1 MLKKNFISG
10 SEFFISVTLP
20 GLWIDF
26 NVTPDKK
33 TIFILNEADIL
44 KHIVNICENF
54 ARKNLVIENRE
65 SISFNKPITPTS
77 ISVHNCEEHKSPMGC
92 LDEIIISIGS
102 AHSVQ
107 LSKEDISKLTPIGQ
121 FNNGFI
127 ICSKISEKVTE
138 IYAIDQHA
146 ADERIRFEEIANIY
160 SISCQ
165 KLVHPI
171 KLDIALED
179 EEFIINNL
187 DIIRSTGFLIREFE
201 HSFFLDALPNF
212 HGAETMVEGA
222 IVRIYIF

>member
-20 GLWIDF
+20 GLWIDY

-44 KHIVNICENF
+44 IRIVEACEKI
-54 ARKNLVIENRE
+54 ARKNLVIETRE
-65 SISFNKPITPTS
+65 SGSFNMPITPTP
-77 ISVHNCEEHKSPMGC
+77 ISVHNCKEHQSPMCC
-92 LDEIIISIGS
+92 LDEIIINIGN
-102 AHSVQ
+102 AHSVE
-107 LSKEDISKLTPIGQ
+107 LSKKDISMLMPIGQ

-146 ADERIRFEEIANIY
+146 ADERIRFEEIADKY

-165 KLVHPI
+165 KLVLPI

-179 EEFIINNL
+179 EEFILNNI
-187 DIIRSTGFLIREFE
+187 DEIRSAGFLIREFE

-212 HGAETMVEGA
+212 HGAETTVEG
-222 IVRIYIF
+222 VIF